1 MDERKRQELK
11 VSEEKGTITLQ
22 GDNFAAQVLFSS
34 PILEVCNY
42 LEQVEKYRYRAAL
55 STVNLKVE

>member
-1 MDERKRQELK
+1 M
-11 VSEEKGTITLQ
+11 SEEKGTITLQ

-34 PILEVCNY
+34 PTLEVCNY